1 MPESND
7 QGNRPASKPKTAK
20 SSTAKPAAAKSAA
33 TKPAAKSA
41 ATKPAAKPAA
51 TETTSAP
58 ITPDLAA
65 KAVRSALLKNIRFA
79 GISLLALVGI
89 GVGSFAFATYQRAT
103 SQQEDTM
110 MAASEVAR
118 DWGLNPL
125 VAVAENI
132 YYGYLNPA
140 KVGGTPAEA
149 AGFDDKPNSPN
160 VPRDVSKV
168 SPTPEANIPEF
179 GPATEPQQLPEPLTS
194 PVKPLPGEGKWRPTK
209 IVVNGA
215 TAIYIARIRPDT
227 SHTSIY
233 ATVAWFDTHLLGFS
247 QVPGTKLPEGKFDHG
262 NGKVANNLRKFY
274 VAGFANGYKMNQ
286 SQGGYVK
293 DGVVVSRLVRGKA
306 TLLTYPDGSID
317 IVKWG
322 RDAYKPGFSVAR
334 QNLNLMV
341 DRGASKVLSNSAAEW
356 GSAWHGT
363 GSGGN
368 YVWRS
373 GVGKTADGNI
383 VYVQSAALTAETLAD
398 LLVRAGAVEAMA
410 LDMNS
415 GFANGNLFG
424 PYLPKGKHINP
435 DNPNPA
441 LDFYKTS
448 ERDFVAV
455 FAKSPK

>member
-1 MPESND
+1 
-7 QGNRPASKPKTAK
+7 
-20 SSTAKPAAAKSAA
+20 
-33 TKPAAKSA
+33 
-41 ATKPAAKPAA
+41 
-51 TETTSAP
+51 
-58 ITPDLAA
+58 
-65 KAVRSALLKNIRFA
+65 V
-79 GISLLALVGI
+79 ALVAIGI
-89 GVGSFAFATYQRAT
+89 GSFAVATYQRAT

-149 AGFDDKPNSPN
+149 AGFDDKTTSPTG
-160 VPRDVSKV
+160 PRDVSNV
-168 SPTPEANIPEF
+168 SATPEANIPAF
-179 GPATEPQQLPEPLTS
+179 GPAAEPQQLPNSLVS
-194 PVKPLPGEGKWRPTK
+194 PVDPLPGEGKWRPTR

-215 TAIYIARIRPDT
+215 TAIYIARIRPDAT
-227 SHTSIY
+227 HTSIY

-247 QVPGTKLPEGKFDHG
+247 QVPGTKLPEGNFKHG
-262 NGKVANNLRKFY
+262 DGRVPSDLRKFY

-293 DGVVVSRLVRGKA
+293 DGLVVSRLVRGKA

-341 DRGASKVLSNSAAEW
+341 DRGKSKVLSNSAAEW

-373 GVGKTADGNI
+373 GVGKTADGSI

-424 PYLPKGKHINP
+424 PYLPRGRHINR
-435 DNPNPA
+435 DNPNPT